1 MKPCLICR
9 SPVEAFISF
18 GKMPLGNGFLLP
30 EQFASEYFFDLEVGF
45 CRKCGMVQLLGQPE
59 RERMFH
65 ERYAFFSGTSA
76 FMARHFREFAES
88 VMKNLPAIDP
98 FVVEIGSNDGIML
111 RNFAEAG
118 IRHLGIEPSANVA
131 QAAVR
136 QGIRTV
142 VDFFGADLARKI
154 VAEHGQADAF
164 LAANVV
170 CHIPYLHDI
179 VQGIRI
185 LLKPSGIFMFEE
197 PYLGDVIEKTSY
209 DQIYDEHTFLFSITS
224 LDHMFERVRHGDR
237 RCRPPGY
244 PRGLDAV
251 QCGEQGGKTRLED
264 GRPPTGEGK
273 GPGPVQTGNVRPLP
287 AATANLPGTASSASF
302 GT

>member
-1 MKPCLICR
+1 MKPCLICQ

-18 GKMPLGNGFLLP
+18 GKMPLGNGFLSR
-30 EQFASEYFFDLEVGF
+30 EQFQGEYFFDLDVGF
-45 CRKCGMVQLLGQPE
+45 CRRCGMVQLLQQPE

-65 ERYAFFSGTSA
+65 EQYAFFSGTSA
-76 FMARHFREFAES
+76 SMARHFRELSES
-88 VMKNLPAIDP
+88 VMKTLPAVDP

-111 RNFAEAG
+111 RNFALAG

-131 QAAVR
+131 QAAVQ

-142 VDFFGADLARKI
+142 VEFFGADLARKI
-154 VAEHGQADAF
+154 VSEHGQADAF

-185 LLKPSGIFMFEE
+185 LLKPSGIFIFEE

-224 LDHMFERVRHGDR
+224 LDPEFSR
-237 RCRPPGY
+237 RWEPRAASPARRTIRGTHVQRSSHDPRASGIARCQARQQMCR
-244 PRGLDAV
+244 R
-251 QCGEQGGKTRLED
+251 
-264 GRPPTGEGK
+264 
-273 GPGPVQTGNVRPLP
+273 
-287 AATANLPGTASSASF
+287 
-302 GT
+302 